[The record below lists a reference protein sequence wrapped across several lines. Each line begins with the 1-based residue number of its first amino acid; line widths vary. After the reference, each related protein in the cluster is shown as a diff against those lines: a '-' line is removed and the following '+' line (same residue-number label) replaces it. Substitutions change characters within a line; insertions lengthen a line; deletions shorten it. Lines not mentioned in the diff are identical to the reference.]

1 MDKRPIRRKFKDNP
15 YILESIK
22 EKDIY
27 IIKFKDVKGI
37 MHEINVDKDVFTVF
51 DDNEKYENAR
61 IYEYTTKGI
70 KSEVNIENFKDNIS
84 IEEEFINK
92 MTVKELRKV
101 ISELPD
107 KQKRRLI
114 KYYFEDKTLE
124 EISEEEHCTKMAVKF
139 SIDIALKNISK
150 KFKK

>member
-1 MDKRPIRRKFKDNP
+1 
-15 YILESIK
+15 
-22 EKDIY
+22 
-27 IIKFKDVKGI
+27 
-37 MHEINVDKDVFTVF
+37 
-51 DDNEKYENAR
+51 
-61 IYEYTTKGI
+61 
-70 KSEVNIENFKDNIS
+70 
-84 IEEEFINK
+84 
-92 MTVKELRKV
+92 MTVKELKKV

-124 EISEEEHCTKMAVKF
+124 EISKEEHCTKMAVKF